1 MAGEVDTIE
10 ILQGRHI
17 DDVINKIKEQ
27 AIQRAVQSGA
37 RAGQSPSIKMPTNV
51 LMNMDLV

>member
-10 ILQGRHI
+10 ILQGCHI

-37 RAGQSPSIKMPTNV
+37 RAGQSSRIIALTTV
-51 LMNMDLV
+51 LMNINLV